1 MTSSRHLAFRPRSP
15 LFLPTNVQ
23 PPWYCELQKAFE
35 SSSRSRRLG
44 QPPVDYSSMLTVAVK
59 LWHVAVNLARGGL
72 YKRCVSFVFTPHSS
86 LSIPPHCELPPSF
99 SLLRFTDGPYILRL
113 PVLSSSVRRIIGSV
127 YASFTF
133 FCLLFLTHRFS
144 PSPLARSPILCPRP
158 FVRVKVIVALFSL
171 PIIVSFSLSFC
182 LTIAAT
188 ANCPRGRA

>member
-1 MTSSRHLAFRPRSP
+1 MASSRHLAFRPRSP

-44 QPPVDYSSMLTVAVK
+44 QPPVDYSSMLTVAVM

-99 SLLRFTDGPYILRL
+99 ILLQFTDGPYILWDFSCS
-113 PVLSSSVRRIIGSV
+113 PVLPDGQLVQ
-127 YASFTF
+127 
-133 FCLLFLTHRFS
+133 CTHR
-144 PSPLARSPILCPRP
+144 SPLH
-158 FVRVKVIVALFSL
+158 
-171 PIIVSFSLSFC
+171 VSFF
-182 LTIAAT
+182 
-188 ANCPRGRA
+188 